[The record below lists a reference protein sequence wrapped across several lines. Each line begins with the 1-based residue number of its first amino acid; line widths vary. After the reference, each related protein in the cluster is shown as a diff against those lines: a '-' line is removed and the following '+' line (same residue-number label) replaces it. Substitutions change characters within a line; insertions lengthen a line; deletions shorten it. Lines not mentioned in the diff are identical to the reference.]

1 MTPVIN
7 KKLDNQERG
16 KRILK
21 EILRLERNLEAERE
35 MFLNSNEYTLQQMF
49 GLFADS
55 ITDRLGFDQIH
66 QTLQKFGMIQPIDTE
81 LLIKRYDYDGDSY
94 LTFWEFANIV
104 LPCDGNLRGE
114 LLERSQKFEDI
125 SPYGIDLVKR
135 FFNAVVNFEHI
146 HKLRK
151 ETAFSGFQPR
161 EMFEELDQ
169 KR

>member
-1 MTPVIN
+1 
-7 KKLDNQERG
+7 
-16 KRILK
+16 
-21 EILRLERNLEAERE
+21 
-35 MFLNSNEYTLQQMF
+35 MF

-81 LLIKRYDYDGDSY
+81 LLIKRYDYDGDSH
-94 LTFWEFANIV
+94 LTFWEFANIL

-114 LLERSQKFEDI
+114 LLQRSQKFEDI
-125 SPYGIDLVKR
+125 SPYGVDLVKR

-151 ETAFSGFQPR
+151 ETAFSGF
-161 EMFEELDQ
+161 
-169 KR
+169 